1 MAEAGSGLAARK
13 MLGSRCHVV
22 DVTNPSHAL
31 NDRLRYAIT
40 NRHLIE
46 ICYHGSV
53 RVAEP
58 HDYGVHKGI
67 ERLLIFQLR
76 DSVHAQNHSATGWR
90 LLDIS
95 QIEEC
100 LVLEKNFPGS
110 GVLLH
115 QSHLILVIVYSRV
128 I

>member
-1 MAEAGSGLAARK
+1 
-13 MLGSRCHVV
+13 
-22 DVTNPSHAL
+22 VTNASHAL
-31 NDRLRYAIT
+31 NDRLRYAIA
-40 NRHLIE
+40 NKHLIE

-76 DSVHAQNHSATGWR
+76 DSVHAHNHSATGWR
-90 LLDIS
+90 LLDTS

-110 GVLLH
+110 RGLLH
-115 QSHLILVIVYSRV
+115 QSHLVWDVVYARV
-128 I
+128 S